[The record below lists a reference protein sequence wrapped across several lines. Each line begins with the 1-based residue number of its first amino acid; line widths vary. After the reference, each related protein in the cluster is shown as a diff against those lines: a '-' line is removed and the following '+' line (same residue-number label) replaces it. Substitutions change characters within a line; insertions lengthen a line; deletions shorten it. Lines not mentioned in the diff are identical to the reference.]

1 MTTIKS
7 EAPKTYKQLKKEI
20 TKEEILAGI
29 DACLREVKQT
39 KEGKLKPKKANEFLY
54 ELRNHC

>member
-29 DACLREVKQT
+29 DTGL
-39 KEGKLKPKKANEFLY
+39 KEMAERKGNGRKAKTLEEFID
-54 ELRNHC
+54 EL